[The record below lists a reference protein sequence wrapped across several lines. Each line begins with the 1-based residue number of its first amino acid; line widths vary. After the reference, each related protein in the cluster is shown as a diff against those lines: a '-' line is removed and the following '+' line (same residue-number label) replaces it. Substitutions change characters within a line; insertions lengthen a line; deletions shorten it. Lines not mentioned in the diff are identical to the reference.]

1 MVSKNHVIFTDAEYR
16 MTAAY
21 LPKNHFPWHEW
32 PEMKQVWKSSVKQYH

>member
-21 LPKNHFPWHEW
+21 LPKITSRG
-32 PEMKQVWKSSVKQYH
+32 MSGQK